1 MLEKQVEAKLVKQI
15 KLMGG
20 RAYKFISPGNIGVPD
35 RIVFWPDGTIE
46 LVELKTRTGRLS
58 QAQQRQIDRF
68 QKLNCRVHVLH
79 GTEGV
84 DAYLEVCRRTRGVTT
99 DEV

>member
-1 MLEKQVEAKLVKQI
+1 MLEKKVEAKLVKQI

>member
-68 QKLNCRVHVLH
+68 QKMNCSVHVLR
-79 GTEGV
+79 GVEGV
-84 DAYLEVCRRTRGVTT
+84 DAYLESCRRTRGVTA